1 MTDILDE
8 VKADL
13 FITWVDQNTDQ
24 RVINLI
30 KRAEY
35 KINDYAGTQV
45 DISKDLD
52 ARDLLINLV
61 RYMYNN
67 VTEQFETNF
76 KSDILMLRARY
87 KVAAM
92 KNEEKDS
99 ETKVRSIQQW
109 FCRNISNRKC
119 FKKRF

>member
-13 FITWVDQNTDQ
+13 YISWEDENTDQ

-35 KINDYAGTQV
+35 RINDYAGCQV
-45 DISKDLD
+45 DYTEDLD

-61 RYMYNN
+61 RYMYNS
-67 VTEQFETNF
+67 VTEQFEQNF
-76 KSDILMLRARY
+76 MSEIIMLRARY
-87 KVAAM
+87 RVAAM
-92 KNEEKDS
+92 KNETE
-99 ETKVRSIQQW
+99 EEGQTEV
-109 FCRNISNRKC
+109 
-119 FKKRF
+119 

>member
-13 FITWVDQNTDQ
+13 FITWEDQNTDQ

-92 KNEEKDS
+92 KNEEQDS
-99 ETKVRSIQQW
+99 ETEV
-109 FCRNISNRKC
+109 
-119 FKKRF
+119 